1 MDMSAAAGLGREEL
15 ERELAVLAAHLSAG
29 MCRWLELLGE
39 LESRGG
45 WAVEG
50 PESCAGWVAWR
61 CGLAERSARE
71 HVRVARRLRELPLT
85 RAAFGRGAVSYAK
98 VRALTRVATA
108 ESEEDLLQLGRVLT
122 AAELERTVRCY
133 RRLSTVE
140 AREQLEN
147 AFLSVFWNPD
157 GSLELHGRLAPEDGA
172 LLLRALE
179 ARRDLA
185 WKDGGGSAEPR
196 PTRQASRAEALVAVC
211 EASLAY
217 SGQGRSGAERYQVV
231 VHADEQ
237 ALTDDRD
244 GDCELADGSPL
255 AAETARRLG
264 CDASVVRDGR
274 RSRTI
279 PSAIRRALQRRDRG
293 CCFPGCEN
301 RRFVDAHHVEH
312 WAQGGETTLD
322 NLVLLCR
329 RHHRAVHEGG
339 YTVDREGRFFYP
351 WGVEVVAAPVLPP
364 GDSEQL
370 IAGNNNPQLDE
381 HSFHLSGSE
390 EFDLDYAVLALA
402 TIERRAAKNRG
413 DPRG

>member
-85 RAAFGRGAVSYAK
+85 RAAFGRGVVSYAK

-196 PTRQASRAEALVAVC
+196 PARQASRAEALVAVC

-237 ALTDDRD
+237 ALTDDPTVTASWRTAARWRRRRRAGWAVTLLWSETGGGLGRSRRRSGGRCSGVTGAVVSRAVRTAVSSMRITSSTGRRVAKRRWTTWCCSAAATTAPSMRAATRSTGRD
-244 GDCELADGSPL
+244 GSSTPGGWRSSPH
-255 AAETARRLG
+255 
-264 CDASVVRDGR
+264 
-274 RSRTI
+274 
-279 PSAIRRALQRRDRG
+279 PSCRRAT
-293 CCFPGCEN
+293 PN
-301 RRFVDAHHVEH
+301 
-312 WAQGGETTLD
+312 
-322 NLVLLCR
+322 
-329 RHHRAVHEGG
+329 
-339 YTVDREGRFFYP
+339 
-351 WGVEVVAAPVLPP
+351 
-364 GDSEQL
+364 S
-370 IAGNNNPQLDE
+370 
-381 HSFHLSGSE
+381 
-390 EFDLDYAVLALA
+390 
-402 TIERRAAKNRG
+402 
-413 DPRG
+413 